1 MTFDSRAEE
10 VTALLQ
16 QRFDPSPL
24 PEPFRLSVIDGDDAG
39 KTFEI
44 DGSQPSRL
52 LVGSSPACTIH
63 LTDKTVSRR
72 HVALDVVGRRVR
84 IADLGSTNGTRVSG
98 VAVTEGFLEGGEV
111 VTVGATS
118 FRLDPVDDVRRVQ
131 ISNQASFGQMV
142 GASTEMRRLYP
153 LCQRLAQSMMPVIVE
168 GETGTG
174 KELLAES
181 LHQESARA
189 EGPFVVL
196 DCSAVPANLLEVEL
210 FGHVASP
217 YAGGAPRRGV
227 FEQANGGTLLLDE
240 IGDLDLALQPKLLR
254 AIERQEI
261 RPVGSGQALQVDVR
275 VIASTRRDLDRE
287 VQAGRFRDDL
297 LHRLAVAR
305 IELPPLRQRRGDVPI
320 LVRHFCKELQGDE
333 SNISKELRRSWDD
346 YHWPGNV
353 RELRNTLARHLAL
366 GELAHITQHSGAA
379 AAQAEF
385 DLTTDRGDIFEQA
398 LGLPLGDARQR
409 VVEEFERRY
418 VERMLESHG
427 GNVTRAAESAGVAR
441 RYFQILKARVAKKKA
456 DGQST
461 P

>member
-1 MTFDSRAEE
+1 
-10 VTALLQ
+10 
-16 QRFDPSPL
+16 
-24 PEPFRLSVIDGDDAG
+24 
-39 KTFEI
+39 
-44 DGSQPSRL
+44 
-52 LVGSSPACTIH
+52 
-63 LTDKTVSRR
+63 
-72 HVALDVVGRRVR
+72 
-84 IADLGSTNGTRVSG
+84 
-98 VAVTEGFLEGGEV
+98 
-111 VTVGATS
+111 
-118 FRLDPVDDVRRVQ
+118 
-131 ISNQASFGQMV
+131 
-142 GASTEMRRLYP
+142 
-153 LCQRLAQSMMPVIVE
+153 
-168 GETGTG
+168 
-174 KELLAES
+174 
-181 LHQESARA
+181 
-189 EGPFVVL
+189 
-196 DCSAVPANLLEVEL
+196 VPANLLEVEL
-210 FGHVASP
+210 FGHVAAP

-227 FEQANGGTLLLDE
+227 FEQAHGGTLLLDE

-261 RPVGSGQALQVDVR
+261 RPVGSAQSVQVDVR

-320 LVRHFCKELQGDE
+320 LVRHFCKELEGDE
-333 SNISKELRRSWDD
+333 ADIAKELRRGWED

-366 GELAHITQHSGAA
+366 GELAHITMQSGPAA
-379 AAQAEF
+379 ADAEY
-385 DLTTDRGDIFEQA
+385 DLTNDRGDIFEQA
-398 LGLPLGDARQR
+398 LGLPLGDARQK

-456 DGQST
+456 EGPST